1 MKWTKQILAAGIGSI
16 VALNSNPVIASDRLE
31 HDRIYHSPY
40 FQGRGDT
47 GIGDADNVDAI
58 YYNPAGLAQG
68 KGVYKQTVLA
78 SPSAEYSLATR
89 DLYRKISVEEESPTD
104 ALKEAIGESQHFG
117 VQNVTAL
124 VFRRAALSVIES
136 AQADIMVY
144 KSKEASG
151 LETVD
156 TFASANAGIT
166 FSLAEG
172 FMDNSLLLGV
182 TAKYLAVRASGGVSA
197 SILDASDPTAIDT
210 DNLAQMGSGS
220 GADFGL
226 MWKSDQGSMPSFG
239 LTIENAGDLK
249 IVPDDEAK
257 DSETL
262 HQTVNFGFSA
272 RPGTK
277 YSRFHLLFDYR
288 DAANAYDDDPW
299 LKMHFG
305 AEISMKNII
314 GFCAGLN
321 QGYGTG
327 GVFLNLYFVRIDL
340 ASYTQEM
347 GERAGDRP
355 DTRYVLR
362 VSAGF

>member
-1 MKWTKQILAAGIGSI
+1 MNASKQMLKSGFAAL
-16 VALNSNPVIASDRLE
+16 VAIASNSALASDRLE
-31 HDRIYHSPY
+31 HDRIYRSPY
-40 FQGRGDT
+40 YQGRGDT

-78 SPSAEYSLATR
+78 SPAIEYSLATR
-89 DLYRKISVEEESPTD
+89 DLYRKINVEEEAPTD
-104 ALKEAIGESQHFG
+104 ALKDAIGESQHFG

-124 VFRRAALSVIES
+124 VFRRAALSVFES
-136 AQADIMVY
+136 GQADIMVY

-156 TFASANAGIT
+156 TFASANAGVT
-166 FSLAEG
+166 FSLAEA
-172 FMDNSLLLGV
+172 FMNNSLLIGM

-220 GADFGL
+220 GADLGL
-226 MWKSDQGSMPSFG
+226 MWKSDTGSMPSFG
-239 LTIENAGDLK
+239 LTVENAGDIM
-249 IVPDDEAK
+249 IVPEDETK
-257 DSETL
+257 NSEAL
-262 HQTVNFGFSA
+262 HQTVNLGFSA

-288 DAANAYDDDPW
+288 DATNAYGTNLW
-299 LKMHFG
+299 LKTHFG

-314 GFCAGLN
+314 GFNAGLN